1 MLTTVLAG
9 KSGHHRFFRKGG
21 ASRGASSGL
30 RRLLAAG
37 LILALL
43 GSSAGPAYAL
53 PVFDGIAEDPDG
65 NPYGDADVVQHG
77 STMTITQNT
86 DRVIINWSSFSIDHD
101 EIVEF
106 IQGGPHR
113 VALNRVTGNELS
125 EIFGQLK
132 SDGRLFLV
140 NPAGIV
146 FGEGA
151 QVNVGALVASVLDI
165 DNAAFWGGADAYT
178 FTRGGGGGES
188 PYDIHVEPGAT
199 LSAGDREDGGFIVLL
214 GPKIM
219 NEGTIIGQLGTV
231 ALGAGDQVT
240 VELLGGGT
248 VELEIQQRSDDARVV
263 QTDTGQLLAEGGDVL
278 ILLDTVSSAVLL
290 KGIVEA
296 TGIDNEG
303 GRIVLRGND
312 IAVPG
317 ELEASGDVDVAGGQL
332 RLDGTVESTGGGT
345 VALTA
350 TDTSSSAIDLA
361 GWVKARGGTVI
372 IDAAGGV
379 VQETGGGITAGSL
392 LLRGTPTD
400 GSEVVFDLDGA
411 ANAVGTLASA
421 GTIRSITFRQADSL
435 TIGTVN
441 GTAGLTAADL
451 VDVAVTGTGSKL
463 TVSQAVAGGSVTLAG
478 QGGIQLNAGVTATDG
493 GQVKLSSG
501 ASVNQT
507 ADSGI
512 TAGTLVLE
520 GETGL
525 FNLNS
530 WRKNAVSRLLSQGT
544 IGLVNYSQE
553 RSLTVDG
560 ITATRHV
567 HVQVLGNEAGDVLA
581 VAGDVSS
588 GQVTLLGWSGIDLQ
602 ANLTATGD
610 EGITLRS
617 WGTVAGENVSIEA
630 PVLKLEG
637 YGAVYTLLNDGSVQ
651 NLTTISDLA
660 SLTYQQSGALTVGEV
675 RATGAVEI
683 RASGTESELTVSGP
697 VSASNV
703 TLQGLGGI
711 ALNAAVTATA
721 GGGSVELISAGEVT
735 QSTAAAITADGLLLT
750 GLGTGTFSLSGDDNA
765 VGTLAIRDAG
775 AGTFEQSGHLAIG
788 TVRDADGISAT
799 GDVQVILTG
808 ARLTVERDVAA
819 GGNVTLTA
827 AEIIADGDRTIA
839 AGTAGQ
845 LALSQLRATAA
856 STLTL
861 QAGSGGIQLSGGAKV
876 SGGTLVLRSDGSV
889 TQGDAIVAGALR
901 LEGSGAFVLTGP
913 GNDVHTLSGAN
924 LGSVAYKQAGA
935 LSVDGLEATGAVS
948 VEVDGAGEDTLTVSG
963 AVSGDNVTLKSGA
976 GGIALE
982 AAVTALDILTLE
994 SPGAVAQGEDGAVR
1008 ADRLVLL
1015 GGGRFRLTSLDNNV
1029 KVLAGRTG
1037 SVRYEQSGSM
1047 AIGSA
1052 RGVDG
1057 LAAAETLWVIVHGD
1071 EADLT
1076 LAESVSAGG
1085 ENDYVLVLAAGN
1097 RFLNEAGPDAITIDA
1112 DNGGMYLVF
1121 SKDHKTSDL
1130 GEMASPGNLFASDYA
1145 RVGVEQAVADIK
1157 RGYGLT
1163 LGSRFVYANAPTIII
1178 AIEDKERLYGDGNP
1192 EFTFIREG
1200 LVSGDRWEDVLAEG
1214 TLTTAADATSP
1225 VGTYAIT
1232 ADGFEALL
1240 GYRLDII
1247 GGTLT
1252 ITPRPITVTA
1262 DSYSKMQGE
1271 PDPELTYR
1279 ITAGSLVR
1287 GDQLQ
1292 GRLTREPGER
1302 PGEYAI
1308 LQGTLG
1314 HRNYEIRFV
1323 PGTLTITLRPDARGA
1338 IPPADPFPEAPA
1350 APAGGA
1356 GGGAAGST
1364 CNGGVG
1370 GGAAGA
1376 LDDTRA
1382 DLPMGVECD
1391 LPDDAQT
1398 GTSGTGQGMP
1408 YDGGAARR

>member
-1 MLTTVLAG
+1 M
-9 KSGHHRFFRKGG
+9 
-21 ASRGASSGL
+21 
-30 RRLLAAG
+30 
-37 LILALL
+37 
-43 GSSAGPAYAL
+43 
-53 PVFDGIAEDPDG
+53 
-65 NPYGDADVVQHG
+65 
-77 STMTITQNT
+77 
-86 DRVIINWSSFSIDHD
+86 
-101 EIVEF
+101 EF

-303 GRIVLRGND
+303 GRIVLR
-312 IAVPG
+312 
-317 ELEASGDVDVAGGQL
+317 
-332 RLDGTVESTGGGT
+332 
-345 VALTA
+345 
-350 TDTSSSAIDLA
+350 
-361 GWVKARGGTVI
+361 
-372 IDAAGGV
+372 
-379 VQETGGGITAGSL
+379 
-392 LLRGTPTD
+392 
-400 GSEVVFDLDGA
+400 
-411 ANAVGTLASA
+411 
-421 GTIRSITFRQADSL
+421 
-435 TIGTVN
+435 
-441 GTAGLTAADL
+441 
-451 VDVAVTGTGSKL
+451 
-463 TVSQAVAGGSVTLAG
+463 
-478 QGGIQLNAGVTATDG
+478 
-493 GQVKLSSG
+493 
-501 ASVNQT
+501 
-507 ADSGI
+507 
-512 TAGTLVLE
+512 
-520 GETGL
+520 
-525 FNLNS
+525 
-530 WRKNAVSRLLSQGT
+530 
-544 IGLVNYSQE
+544 
-553 RSLTVDG
+553 
-560 ITATRHV
+560 
-567 HVQVLGNEAGDVLA
+567 
-581 VAGDVSS
+581 
-588 GQVTLLGWSGIDLQ
+588 
-602 ANLTATGD
+602 
-610 EGITLRS
+610 
-617 WGTVAGENVSIEA
+617 
-630 PVLKLEG
+630 
-637 YGAVYTLLNDGSVQ
+637 
-651 NLTTISDLA
+651 
-660 SLTYQQSGALTVGEV
+660 
-675 RATGAVEI
+675 
-683 RASGTESELTVSGP
+683 
-697 VSASNV
+697 
-703 TLQGLGGI
+703 
-711 ALNAAVTATA
+711 
-721 GGGSVELISAGEVT
+721 
-735 QSTAAAITADGLLLT
+735 
-750 GLGTGTFSLSGDDNA
+750 
-765 VGTLAIRDAG
+765 
-775 AGTFEQSGHLAIG
+775 
-788 TVRDADGISAT
+788 
-799 GDVQVILTG
+799 
-808 ARLTVERDVAA
+808 
-819 GGNVTLTA
+819 
-827 AEIIADGDRTIA
+827 
-839 AGTAGQ
+839 
-845 LALSQLRATAA
+845 
-856 STLTL
+856 
-861 QAGSGGIQLSGGAKV
+861 
-876 SGGTLVLRSDGSV
+876 
-889 TQGDAIVAGALR
+889 
-901 LEGSGAFVLTGP
+901 
-913 GNDVHTLSGAN
+913 
-924 LGSVAYKQAGA
+924 
-935 LSVDGLEATGAVS
+935 
-948 VEVDGAGEDTLTVSG
+948 
-963 AVSGDNVTLKSGA
+963 
-976 GGIALE
+976 
-982 AAVTALDILTLE
+982 
-994 SPGAVAQGEDGAVR
+994 
-1008 ADRLVLL
+1008 
-1015 GGGRFRLTSLDNNV
+1015 
-1029 KVLAGRTG
+1029 
-1037 SVRYEQSGSM
+1037 
-1047 AIGSA
+1047 
-1052 RGVDG
+1052 VDG

-1370 GGAAGA
+1370 GGAAGG